1 MTTTPVTV
9 HPDTPDWFR
18 AYLEDYRAFKEQ
30 NHEDHRTLDGL
41 VTDLSTS
48 VEKIEKAVHTH

>member
-1 MTTTPVTV
+1 MATQMTV

-18 AYLEDYRAFKEQ
+18 VYLEDYESFKEQ

-48 VEKIEKAVHTH
+48 VEKIEQAVHTH